1 MKITFSEQAITEIEK
16 RQSERNRSARSRE
29 SAALGQ
35 TFYAAALGRH
45 QDGIP
50 AAGGEKGKSLIELQ
64 QEAAG
69 ADVAVQRD
77 YMTVMSHT
85 MSPEDYAKMQE
96 EGFDPGSMDP
106 EDVVTIVDKIKAELV
121 RSGKNIVGYTDD
133 LDMDTLSAALGSEA
147 LARVIVDSFRSADV
161 PLTKEHLAAVSQA
174 WTMNSQLQPVGD
186 GARSYLIDN
195 ELEAEIW
202 NLYLAQ
208 SSGAGKGSGT
218 PRFYAEDVQGYY
230 TQSAQPAAAGELTDQ
245 IDRVIRQSGGTVNEE
260 SRNDAAWLLD
270 MGLPLT
276 GENLKKLAVLKD
288 MQVPV
293 TMERFGQAAAAAVA
307 QGKSPVHASLG
318 EVPDNLYEKAAAISE
333 YYHGNQIWEASVGDI
348 VARRQLEE
356 VRLRM
361 TAEVNVKLL
370 RSGFSIDTAPMEELI
385 EALKA
390 AEYQLANQYFPKDSM
405 AMEKY
410 YSYRK
415 ASTVAD
421 QMPGLPADVLGM
433 FAKGQG
439 GASLET
445 IYNEGRA
452 MQARYEKAQESYEKL
467 MTVPRS
473 DLGDSMEKAFSNVDH
488 ILKDLGM
495 ETTEEN
501 RRAVRIL
508 GYNSMEMT
516 ASNLEAVKEAD
527 RQVQGVLQKLTPAA
541 TLKMIRDGFNP
552 LEKSF
557 ADLEQYFRT
566 LPPEYKREA
575 ESYSRFL
582 YGLEQNKEIT
592 PEERESY
599 IGIYRMV
606 RQIEKADG
614 AVVGAL
620 VNSQAD
626 IHFANLLSA
635 VQTNRVKPLDLKVSE
650 NMGPVDRQGDRKE
663 SISSQIS
670 RAFGKSAAEIR
681 AEAENG
687 RRIRQEAE
695 EKSSVKAGETKEN
708 AAASDTG
715 RTAGKRRW
723 QDFDPAAWDAR
734 FAGGVRTAGAAG
746 GEETAG
752 GSTRKETRGNAEAAE
767 RRDTVAGG
775 SGSLRAEA
783 ASAVGTGRSAAS
795 DTGTGA
801 AEDSGT
807 VVQSREEMVKTAND
821 LVAKVTS
828 DEKVTRE
835 YNKAQLEEQRQAVAG
850 ADQECVALLQRGE
863 LPASADNLMAAQ
875 ALTRGRENLFAAGE
889 KRDGAGKTE
898 EKENSGRAGRTR
910 GEKTKEAESTGLWE
924 KLGDMEDFVESYDRV
939 AREAREAVEEATFT
953 EADSSMDVRN
963 LQLNHKQL
971 TVAAALARREEY
983 YLPLYVGDTL
993 TRVHLTLDRSSME
1006 KGTVTVGV
1014 TLSEEEHI
1022 QARLH
1027 LQDGT
1032 VHGMLF
1038 AEGGVELKK
1047 VQEIADTF
1055 KREAEGSWRVGNI
1068 TVIGSEKRM
1077 PELIRAGEHTRTD
1090 NAELYRV
1097 AKTFLQSL
1105 KGFAP

>member
-1 MKITFSEQAITEIEK
+1 MKITFSKQAIAEIEK
-16 RQSERNRSARSRE
+16 RQDERARAARSRE
-29 SAALGQ
+29 AAAIGQ
-35 TFYAAALGRH
+35 TFYGAALSRH

-50 AAGGEKGKSLIELQ
+50 GAGGERGKSLIELQ
-64 QEAAG
+64 QEAAD

-77 YMTVMSHT
+77 FMTVMSHT
-85 MSPEDYAKMQE
+85 MSAEDYAKMQE

-133 LDMDTLSAALGSEA
+133 LDMDTLTEALGSEA

-174 WTMNSQLQPVGD
+174 WAMNTQLHPIGD

-208 SSGAGKGSGT
+208 SSGAGKGAGT
-218 PRFYAEDVQGYY
+218 PGFYAEDVQGYY
-230 TQSAQPAAAGELTDQ
+230 TRSAWTAPDDQLAEQ
-245 IDRVIRQSGGTVNEE
+245 IDKIIRQSGGSVSQE

-307 QGKSPVHASLG
+307 EGKSPVHASLG
-318 EVPDNLYEKAAAISE
+318 ETPENLYEKAAAISE
-333 YYHGNQIWEASVGDI
+333 YYHGNEIWEASVGDI

-385 EALKA
+385 EALKV
-390 AEYQLANQYFPKDSM
+390 AEHQLANQYFPKDSM

-410 YSYRK
+410 YNYRR

-445 IYNEGRA
+445 IYNEGRVL
-452 MQARYEKAQESYEKL
+452 QANYEKAQASYEKL

-473 DLGDSMEKAFSNVDH
+473 DLGDSIEKAFSNADH

-516 ASNLEAVKEAD
+516 SSNLEAVKAAD

-557 ADLEQYFRT
+557 ADLEQYFKT

-650 NMGPVDRQGDRKE
+650 NMGPIDRQNDRKE

-670 RAFGKSAAEIR
+670 RAFGKTAAELR
-681 AEAENG
+681 AESENA
-687 RRIRQEAE
+687 RREAE
-695 EKSSVKAGETKEN
+695 AVGKKAAEDAGE
-708 AAASDTG
+708 AAAGGNGPDTG
-715 RTAGKRRW
+715 KTAGRRRW

-734 FAGGVRTAGAAG
+734 FGNGSSAKGSGETKSASGSKGAENQNAGSTAASSTFRSSTAGSGAA
-746 GEETAG
+746 
-752 GSTRKETRGNAEAAE
+752 
-767 RRDTVAGG
+767 D
-775 SGSLRAEA
+775 
-783 ASAVGTGRSAAS
+783 GRSRAVSEAS
-795 DTGTGA
+795 QEG
-801 AEDSGT
+801 S
-807 VVQSREEMVKTAND
+807 VSVQSREEMVKAAND
-821 LVAKVTS
+821 IVAKVTS

-835 YNKAQLEEQRQAVAG
+835 YNKTQLEEQRQAVAA

-863 LPASADNLMAAQ
+863 MPASADNLMAAQ
-875 ALTRGRENLFAAGE
+875 ALTRGRDNLFTAGTKQE
-889 KRDGAGKTE
+889 GTEKTE
-898 EKENSGRAGRTR
+898 EEKESGKTGRNR
-910 GEKTKEAESTGLWE
+910 EGASKEAESTGLWE
-924 KLGDMEDFVESYDRV
+924 KLEDMDDFVENYDRIT
-939 AREAREAVEEATFT
+939 REAREAVEEATFT

-971 TVAAALARREEY
+971 TVAAALAKREEY
-983 YLPLYVGDTL
+983 YLPLYIGDTL
-993 TRVHLTLDRSSME
+993 TRVHLTLDKSSQE
-1006 KGTVTVGV
+1006 KGTVTIGV

-1027 LQDGT
+1027 LQNGT

-1055 KREAEGSWRVGNI
+1055 RRDAEGSWQVGNI
-1068 TVIGSEKRM
+1068 TVISSEKRM
-1077 PELIRAGEHTRTD
+1077 PELIRSGEHTQASG
-1090 NAELYRV
+1090 AELYRV

-1105 KGFAP
+1105 KGFVA